1 MASSTPGD
9 NDPYLAELR
18 RLAAK
23 TALPSNLEES
33 TALLSLLPDSLI
45 PATRPIPDRARVL
58 LRVFREVIGR
68 AFTALRADH
77 NDLYAGRVLAAGA
90 VIGLITEPPDKDY
103 QRSPAE
109 MPNRGPAHLKTLRQG
124 IAAKWLVPPVGDARA
139 FRSPGR
145 EDACLDAFRHALLDF
160 LEAEQ
165 AVRALAQR
173 LGTGPIAAH
182 EEPTEPAAEPE
193 AAQPTASWFAAHRK
207 QLVMGAAALLVLLGL
222 GLGLGLGL
230 PSASPAGSNGP
241 SASGPGGSGS
251 QAVGLPSGHK
261 AYQEQEGHIGE
272 QWTYTNPLDP
282 ADTGPGVSPLQKVRV
297 SCKVYAPTMGSVSP
311 AGYWYR
317 LASAPYDNKDYGIAN
332 TYLNGDPVVGTSN
345 APQINV
351 DRKVPDCPR

>member
-77 NDLYAGRVLAAGA
+77 NDLYAGRVL
-90 VIGLITEPPDKDY
+90 
-103 QRSPAE
+103 
-109 MPNRGPAHLKTLRQG
+109 
-124 IAAKWLVPPVGDARA
+124 
-139 FRSPGR
+139 
-145 EDACLDAFRHALLDF
+145 
-160 LEAEQ
+160 
-165 AVRALAQR
+165 
-173 LGTGPIAAH
+173 
-182 EEPTEPAAEPE
+182 
-193 AAQPTASWFAAHRK
+193 
-207 QLVMGAAALLVLLGL
+207 
-222 GLGLGLGL
+222 
-230 PSASPAGSNGP
+230 
-241 SASGPGGSGS
+241 
-251 QAVGLPSGHK
+251 
-261 AYQEQEGHIGE
+261 
-272 QWTYTNPLDP
+272 
-282 ADTGPGVSPLQKVRV
+282 